1 VERHADAGELTM
13 PATSPVPLRRGV
25 DRHGLEVARALPA
38 HTVVLAD
45 ALPAL
50 RHGVRALVEQG
61 GGFTVVAEAGTA
73 PDTVA
78 AVVRHRPD
86 VLVLDP
92 ELPGGAAVI
101 EQVARAAPRT
111 GVLVFTALDDDESVS
126 GAVRAGARGYLVKD
140 AGIDQILRGIQV
152 VAAGEMIVGGSV
164 AKRFGTLVRA
174 PGPALYPFPQLT
186 PKERD
191 VLELVAAGRSNL
203 AIARELL
210 LASKTISNRI
220 STIFVKLAVADRA
233 QAIVL
238 ARDAG
243 LGRTPV

>member
-1 VERHADAGELTM
+1 MLAAP
-13 PATSPVPLRRGV
+13 PAPLRCV
-25 DRHGLEVARALPA
+25 PDRHDREVARALSV

-50 RHGVRALVEQG
+50 RHGVRALVERD

-73 PDTVA
+73 PDAVA
-78 AVVRHRPD
+78 AVARHRPD

-92 ELPGGAAVI
+92 QLAGGAAVI

-140 AGIDQILRGIQV
+140 AGVDQILRGIQV
-152 VAAGEMIVGGSV
+152 VAAGEMIVGGAV
-164 AKRFGTLVRA
+164 ARRFGALVRP
-174 PGPALYPFPQLT
+174 PGPARYPFPQLT

-220 STIFVKLAVADRA
+220 SAIFVKLAVADRA
-233 QAIVL
+233 EAIVL

-243 LGRTPV
+243 LGRTPA